1 MTIIVPAPG
10 ELSATAKLLLELA
23 DDVQDVRT
31 ISNGTLFEVPDELA
45 ERYHEVS
52 STPSSVPV
60 QRRGRRV
67 QKPVIKEE
75 E

>member
-45 ERYHEVS
+45 ERYNAAI
-52 STPSSVPV
+52 VPPA
-60 QRRGRRV
+60 QRKGSRV
-67 QKPVIKEE
+67 RKPVIKEE